1 MWLAVAPKRAPDMA
15 GPAPAVS
22 QARGSVLPFF
32 ALACALSWT
41 YWAVAAAWS
50 PDLSYYPGLFGPAVA
65 ALVVAAGSGAD
76 AVRDLLRRC
85 LVWRGGG
92 VLPVVAVATPLVL
105 VAAAWALGETA
116 RFAKPGVPGQG
127 VVGFALAMLAASV
140 GEELGWRGLALPR
153 LQVRMDALSASI
165 RLALVWAL
173 WHWPLFVLFDNYG
186 DLGLAGVVPW
196 IASLLC
202 ASVVFTW
209 LANATGGGLVGAAGG
224 GVLAAI
230 LFHAA
235 VDFATAADAAPLL
248 VAVVLN
254 AGVIVAAL
262 ALPRV
267 YGRRRLAP

>member
-1 MWLAVAPKRAPDMA
+1 MA
-15 GPAPAVS
+15 GPSPAV
-22 QARGSVLPFF
+22 AAHRGAVVPLY
-32 ALACALSWT
+32 ALTCLLSWT
-41 YWAVAAAWS
+41 YWAIAAASS

-65 ALVVAAGSGAD
+65 ALVVAAVSGAD
-76 AVRDLLRRC
+76 AVRDLVRRC

-105 VAAAWALGETA
+105 VAAAWVFGETA
-116 RFAKPGVPGQG
+116 RFAKPGVPGAG
-127 VVGFALAMLAASV
+127 VVGFSVAMLAASV

-153 LQVRMDALSASI
+153 LQLRKDALSASI
-165 RLALVWAL
+165 RLGLAWAL

-186 DLGLAGVVPW
+186 DLGLVGVVPW
-196 IASLLC
+196 IASLIC

-209 LANATGGGLVGAAGG
+209 LANATGGGVLGATGG
-224 GVLAAI
+224 GVLAAV

-235 VDFATAADAAPLL
+235 VDIATAADAAPLV

>member
-1 MWLAVAPKRAPDMA
+1 VSVEAA
-15 GPAPAVS
+15 PAPVIGPRSPAVLE
-22 QARGSVLPFF
+22 ARGSVLVFF

-41 YWAVAAAWS
+41 YWAIAAAWS
-50 PDLSYYPGLFGPAVA
+50 PNLSYYPGLFGPGVA
-65 ALVVAAGSGAD
+65 ALVLAAGSGAD
-76 AVRDLLRRC
+76 AVRDLVRRC
-85 LVWRGGG
+85 FVWRGGG
-92 VLPVVAVATPLVL
+92 VLPVVAVVTPLVL
-105 VAAAWALGETA
+105 VAGAWALGETA
-116 RFAKPGVPGQG
+116 RFAKPGVPGPG

-140 GEELGWRGLALPR
+140 GEELGWRGLALER
-153 LQVRMDALSASI
+153 LQVRMDALSASV

-186 DLGLAGVVPW
+186 DLGLVGIVPW
-196 IASLLC
+196 VASLLC

-209 LANATGGGLVGAAGG
+209 LANATGGGVVGATGG
-224 GVLAAI
+224 GVLAAV

-235 VDFATAADAAPLL
+235 VDVATAADAAPLVVV
-248 VAVVLN
+248 VAIN